1 MSILYPIYTPEKHIC
16 LGELVEIDGKF
27 AIRVKK
33 PGRNEYEILPVE
45 KLRSIIFHTEVSYE

>member
-1 MSILYPIYTPEKHIC
+1 MSILYTICAPEKHIC

-33 PGRNEYEILPVE
+33 PGKNDYEILPVE
-45 KLRSIIFHTEVSYE
+45 NLRSIIFHTEAS